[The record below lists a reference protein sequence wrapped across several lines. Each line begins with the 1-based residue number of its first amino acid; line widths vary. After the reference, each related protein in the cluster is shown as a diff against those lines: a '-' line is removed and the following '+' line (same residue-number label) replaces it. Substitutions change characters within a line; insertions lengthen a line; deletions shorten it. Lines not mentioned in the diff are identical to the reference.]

1 MRSMKKRI
9 DELELSDEAYQS
21 RMLAQAQREF
31 RLPLP
36 DGTDV
41 AVPLEMWARI
51 RELPSGSPES
61 LAIVEDFKNW
71 VLAKHEKNAKNEQ
84 FKQVF

>member
-1 MRSMKKRI
+1 MPSMKKRI
-9 DELELSDEAYQS
+9 DDLEISDAAYHA
-21 RMLAQAQREF
+21 RMLEQAQREF

-41 AVPLEMWARI
+41 AVALEMWARI

-61 LAIVEDFKNW
+61 LAIVEHFKNW
-71 VLAKHEKNAKNEQ
+71 VLAQHEKHAKNDQ
-84 FKQVF
+84 

>member
-1 MRSMKKRI
+1 MPSLKKRI

-36 DGTDV
+36 AGTDV

-51 RELPSGSPES
+51 RELPSGSSES
-61 LAIVEDFKNW
+61 LAIVEDFRNW
-71 VLAKHEKNAKNEQ
+71 VLAQHEKHAKNDQ
-84 FKQVF
+84 

>member
-1 MRSMKKRI
+1 MPSLKKRI
-9 DELELSDEAYQS
+9 DDLELSDAAYHA
-21 RMLAQAQREF
+21 RMLVQAQREF

-41 AVPLEMWARI
+41 AVPLEMWAEI

-61 LAIVEDFKNW
+61 LAIVEDFRNW
-71 VLAKHEKNAKNEQ
+71 VLAQHEKHAKNDQ
-84 FKQVF
+84 